1 MQPQS
6 SAMDEERNAATWHQG
21 MQQPTTPQK
30 WFLNASNICYW
41 AGRCMVCC
49 FFSCKICRFGVSP
62 DLSRA
67 WKVHHIMQMRFTRM
81 PWRSVLHRSLPE
93 DCFHEESCWS
103 CHKCEKLQCIAGIA
117 IRASQRRLLQNRC
130 NGNPSIVMLAAG
142 NQPGI
147 QIEIQSRQPAAA
159 PNYFSIVLV
168 CCRSLS

>member
-1 MQPQS
+1 MPPHGTKVCNNPRHLRNGFSMPQIS
-6 SAMDEERNAATWHQG
+6 TIRLGAAWYAAFSPARSVALVCRQICQG
-21 MQQPTTPQK
+21 H
-30 WFLNASNICYW
+30 
-41 AGRCMVCC
+41 
-49 FFSCKICRFGVSP
+49 
-62 DLSRA
+62 DLYMWWWR
-67 WKVHHIMQMRFTRM
+67 KVHHIMQMRFTRM